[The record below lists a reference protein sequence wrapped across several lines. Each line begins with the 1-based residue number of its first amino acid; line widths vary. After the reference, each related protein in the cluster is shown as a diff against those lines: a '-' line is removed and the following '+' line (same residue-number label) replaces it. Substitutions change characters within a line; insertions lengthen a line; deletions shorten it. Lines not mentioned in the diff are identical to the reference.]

1 MGKVLTDPDST
12 ENLLHGERQDVKTI
26 RNITQELPAESKASK
41 RGRLTTVILSGIERQ
56 RNLSVMSVEWSFT
69 TIRVVVHDNKSGTAE
84 LYALSLLQRQSVFFL

>member
-26 RNITQELPAESKASK
+26 RNITQELPAERIASK
-41 RGRLTTVILSGIERQ
+41 RGRLTIVTLSGIERQ

-69 TIRVVVHDNKSGTAE
+69 TIRVVPQSYN
-84 LYALSLLQRQSVFFL
+84 ALSLSKRQSVFFYSR

>member
-41 RGRLTTVILSGIERQ
+41 RGLLTTVILSGIERQ

-69 TIRVVVHDNKSGTAE
+69 TIRVVPQSYN
-84 LYALSLLQRQSVFFL
+84 ALSLSKRQSVFFNSR